1 MNKRIKMLFVVFIAV
16 VMIGGGSLSRGQSK
30 QKLSVSK
37 HGTLLEIFDGN
48 GKSRFGKLRGE
59 GFQLSYEFQGK
70 TTSVSVLG
78 DKVVGLGVRGVK
90 TDRQS
95 TTVTT
100 TTSDQALEI
109 TTYFFV
115 NEKTDKLII
124 QRKFKNISKEPV
136 VVKTMLEYVDPAF
149 VIGVGRK
156 LNESGD
162 KLLALMRNEMRGSMM
177 LGDCIPECPDEPPP
191 CPLPCPINVKLNPD
205 QMTMKLNPTSDRPDT
220 LILPA
225 DGAIT
230 VPPDGAAIQHL
241 FVSLSAKN

>member
-1 MNKRIKMLFVVFIAV
+1 MMLFVVLIAG
-16 VMIGGGSLSRGQSK
+16 VMIGGGSLSRGQPK

-70 TTSVSVLG
+70 TTSVSALG
-78 DKVVGLGVRGVK
+78 DKMVGLGVRGVK

-124 QRKFKNISKEPV
+124 QRKFKNISKEPL

-162 KLLALMRNEMRGSMM
+162 KLLALMRNQMRSSMM

-191 CPLPCPINVKLNPD
+191 CPLPCPMKMKFDLAR
-205 QMTMKLNPTSDRPDT
+205 MTIRTDARSNRPGSMV
-220 LILPA
+220 LPA
-225 DGAIT
+225 ESATTLPQDGA
-230 VPPDGAAIQHL
+230 VVQHL
-241 FVSLSAKN
+241 FLAFPL

>member
-1 MNKRIKMLFVVFIAV
+1 MNKRMLFVVIIAG
-16 VMIGGGSLSRGQSK
+16 VMIGGGSLSRGQPK

-48 GKSRFGKLRGE
+48 GKSRLGKLRGE
-59 GFQLSYEFQGK
+59 GFQLSYSFQGK
-70 TTSVSVLG
+70 TTSVSALG
-78 DKVVGLGVRGVK
+78 DEVAGLGVRDVK

-100 TTSDQALEI
+100 TTSDHALEI

-124 QRKFKNISKEPV
+124 QRKFKNISKDPV
-136 VVKTMLEYVDPAF
+136 VMKTMLEYVDPAF
-149 VIGVGRK
+149 VIGAGRNLK
-156 LNESGD
+156 EKGE
-162 KLLALMRNEMRGSMM
+162 KLLALMRNEMRGSMI

-191 CPLPCPINVKLNPD
+191 CPLPCPINVKLNVD
-205 QMTMKLNPTSDRPDT
+205 RMTMRLNPASDRPET

>member
-1 MNKRIKMLFVVFIAV
+1 MNKRIMMLFVVLIAG
-16 VMIGGGSLSRGQSK
+16 VMIGGGSLSRGQPK

-48 GKSRFGKLRGE
+48 GKSRLGKFRGE

-70 TTSVSVLG
+70 TTSVSALG
-78 DKVVGLGVRGVK
+78 DEVVGLGVRDVK

-100 TTSDQALEI
+100 TTSDHALEI

-149 VIGVGRK
+149 VIGAGRNLK
-156 LNESGD
+156 ESGE
-162 KLLALMRNEMRGSMM
+162 KLLAVMRNEMRSSMM

-191 CPLPCPINVKLNPD
+191 CPLPCPINVKLNVD
-205 QMTMKLNPTSDRPDT
+205 RMTMRLNPASDRPET

-230 VPPDGAAIQHL
+230 VRPDGAAIQHL

>member
-1 MNKRIKMLFVVFIAV
+1 MNKRITRLIVVLVAGL
-16 VMIGGGSLSRGQSK
+16 MIGGGSLSHGQPK
-30 QKLSVSK
+30 PKLAVSK
-37 HGTLLEIFDGN
+37 HGTLLEIFDAN

-70 TTSVSVLG
+70 TTSISALA
-78 DKVVGLGVRGVK
+78 DEVVGLGVRNVK
-90 TDRQS
+90 SDRQS

-115 NEKTDKLII
+115 NEKTDKLMI

-136 VVKTMLEYVDPAF
+136 VVKTMVEYVDPAF
-149 VIGVGRK
+149 VIGVGRR

-162 KLLALMRNEMRGSMM
+162 KLLALMRNEMSVMM

-191 CPLPCPINVKLNPD
+191 CPLPCPINVKFALDRMTMRLNPA
-205 QMTMKLNPTSDRPDT
+205 SDRPDT

-225 DGAIT
+225 EGATTI
-230 VPPDGAAIQHL
+230 PPDGAAVQHL

>member
-1 MNKRIKMLFVVFIAV
+1 MNKRIMMLFVVLIAG

-30 QKLSVSK
+30 PKLSVSK

-70 TTSVSVLG
+70 TASVSALG
-78 DKVVGLGVRGVK
+78 DKVEGLGARGVK

-156 LNESGD
+156 LNERGD

-191 CPLPCPINVKLNPD
+191 CPLPCPINVKVNPD

-225 DGAIT
+225 DGVIT
-230 VPPDGAAIQHL
+230 IPPDGAAIQHL
-241 FVSLSAKN
+241 FMSLSAKN